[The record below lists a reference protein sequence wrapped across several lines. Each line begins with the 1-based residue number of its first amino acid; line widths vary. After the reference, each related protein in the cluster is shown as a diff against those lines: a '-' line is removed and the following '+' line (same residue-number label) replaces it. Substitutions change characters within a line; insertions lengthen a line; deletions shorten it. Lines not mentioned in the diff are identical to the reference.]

1 MPRHPYLS
9 PIVNESEPLLSPET
23 LGRLERLEL
32 VTRKI
37 FRGQLKGERRSRRKG
52 QSVEFADYRNY
63 VAGDDLRFIDWNMY
77 ARFDKLFLR
86 LYQEEEDLHFFAL
99 LDSSPSMMFGEP
111 TKFRFAQKMAAA
123 LGYIGLCRSDRIKVE
138 VLTDQIV
145 PPSAALRGKGNL
157 WKLLRQ
163 LETLPTTTS
172 TSLDAGV
179 KKFCIRNPGKG
190 IVVLLSDLMDKS
202 GYENAIRALVAR
214 QYDVYVIQIFSP
226 AELEPDLTGDLQ
238 LIDCEDGDLA
248 DISVSP
254 RLMERY
260 KATLQSFVGEIRHFC
275 ARRGIVHT
283 VCSTAQDVDQL
294 VASYLRSRGLVR

>member
-1 MPRHPYLS
+1 MS
-9 PIVNESEPLLSPET
+9 ESESLLSPET

-52 QSVEFADYRNY
+52 QSVEFADHRNY
-63 VAGDDLRFIDWNMY
+63 VSGDDLRFIDWNLY
-77 ARFDKLFLR
+77 ARLDKLFLR
-86 LYQEEEDLHFFAL
+86 LYQEEEDLHFYAL
-99 LDSSPSMMFGEP
+99 VDTSPSMMFGQP
-111 TKFRFAQKMAAA
+111 TKYRFAQKMAAA

-138 VLTDQIV
+138 ALTDQ
-145 PPSAALRGKGNL
+145 PAGPTAGLRGKASL
-157 WKLLRQ
+157 WRLLKH
-163 LETLPTTTS
+163 LENLPTTAH
-172 TSLDAGV
+172 TSLEAGV

-190 IVVLLSDLMDKS
+190 IVVLLSDMMDKN

-226 AELEPDLTGDLQ
+226 EELEPELVGDLQ

-254 RLMERY
+254 RLLQRY
-260 KATLQSFVGEIRHFC
+260 KATLQAFVAEIRQFC
-275 ARRGIVHT
+275 SRRGIVHMT
-283 VCSTAQDVDQL
+283 CSTDQDVDVL

>member
-1 MPRHPYLS
+1 M
-9 PIVNESEPLLSPET
+9 NESEPLLSPET

-63 VAGDDLRFIDWNMY
+63 VSGDDLRFIDWNLY
-77 ARFDKLFLR
+77 ARLDKLFLR

-99 LDSSPSMMFGEP
+99 LDASPSMMFGEP

-123 LGYIGLCRSDRIKVE
+123 LGYIGLCRSDRIKIE
-138 VLTDQIV
+138 VLSDQTQ
-145 PPSAALRGKGNL
+145 PPAAALRGKGNL

-163 LETLPTTTS
+163 LESLPTTNR
-172 TSLDAGV
+172 TSLEAGV

-190 IVVLLSDLMDKS
+190 IVVLLSDLLDKD
-202 GYENAIRALVAR
+202 GYQNAIRALVAR
-214 QYDVYVIQIFSP
+214 QYDVYIIQIFSP
-226 AELEPDLTGDLQ
+226 EELDPELTGDLQ
-238 LIDCEDGDLA
+238 LIDSEDGDLA

-254 RLMERY
+254 RLLERY
-260 KATLQSFVGEIRHFC
+260 KATMQAFVGEIRQFC
-275 ARRGIVHT
+275 SRRGIVHT
-283 VCSTAQDVDQL
+283 TCSTAQDVDQL
-294 VASYLRSRGLVR
+294 VANYLRSRGLVR